1 MAFLEQPID
10 INDIPADEKR
20 DFDPI
25 PAGWYTAAI
34 AGADIK
40 ETKAGTGNYIAVRFD
55 VTGPEYQGRVVW
67 TNLNTRNPN
76 PKAEEIGRQQLGNIM
91 RAIGLTKLEDTDQ
104 LLGGNL
110 SIKVSVR
117 DDPNYGPSNEVKGYR
132 ATEGSAPPG
141 AAFAPYVAP
150 PTAKTAENAASEPPW
165 ASKSTNR
172 A

>member
-1 MAFLEQPID
+1 MAFLETPID

-20 DFDPI
+20 DVDPI

-40 ETKAGTGNYIAVRFD
+40 ETKAGTGNYIGVRFD

-110 SIKVSVR
+110 AIKVSVR
-117 DDPNYGPSNEVKGYR
+117 DDPTYGPSNEVKGYR
-132 ATEGSAPPG
+132 AIEGSAPP
-141 AAFAPYVAP
+141 VAP
-150 PTAKTAENAASEPPW
+150 PTAKTAENAASAPPW
-165 ASKSTNR
+165 ASKSTNG

>member
-1 MAFLEQPID
+1 MAFLETPID
-10 INDIPADEKR
+10 INNIPADEKR

-110 SIKVSVR
+110 AIKVSVR
-117 DDPNYGPSNEVKGYR
+117 DDPTYGSSNEVKGYR
-132 ATEGSAPPG
+132 AIEGSAPP
-141 AAFAPYVAP
+141 VAP
-150 PTAKTAENAASEPPW
+150 PTAKTAENAASAPPW
-165 ASKSTNR
+165 ASKSTNG

>member
-1 MAFLEQPID
+1 MAFLETPFD
-10 INDIPADEKR
+10 INDIPVEEKR
-20 DFDPI
+20 DFEPI

-76 PKAEEIGRQQLGNIM
+76 PKAEEIGRQQLGSIM

-117 DDPNYGPSNEVKGYR
+117 EDPKYGAGNEVRSYK
-132 ATEGSAPPG
+132 AIDGSAPPT
-141 AAFAPYVAP
+141 ATASPVP
-150 PTAKTAENAASEPPW
+150 PTTSSNAPW
-165 ASKSTNR
+165 ARNMKS
-172 A
+172 

>member
-67 TNLNTRNPN
+67 KNINTSKPN
-76 PKAEEIGRQQLGNIM
+76 TKAEQIGRHQ
-91 RAIGLTKLEDTDQ
+91 
-104 LLGGNL
+104 
-110 SIKVSVR
+110 
-117 DDPNYGPSNEVKGYR
+117 
-132 ATEGSAPPG
+132 
-141 AAFAPYVAP
+141 F
-150 PTAKTAENAASEPPW
+150 
-165 ASKSTNR
+165 
-172 A
+172 

>member
-1 MAFLEQPID
+1 MAFLETPFD
-10 INDIPADEKR
+10 INDIPVEEKR

-55 VTGPEYQGRVVW
+55 VTGPEHQGRVVW

-76 PKAEEIGRQQLGNIM
+76 PKAEEIGRRQLGSIM
-91 RAIGLTKLEDTDQ
+91 RAIGVTKLEDTDQ

-117 DDPNYGPSNEVKGYR
+117 EDPKYGASNEVGSYK
-132 ATEGSAPPG
+132 AIDGSAPP
-141 AAFAPYVAP
+141 VAP
-150 PTAKTAENAASEPPW
+150 PTAKTAENAASAPPW
-165 ASKSTNR
+165 ASKSNG

>member
-1 MAFLEQPID
+1 MAFLETPI
-10 INDIPADEKR
+10 NLKDIPEEEDRE
-20 DFDPI
+20 FTPI

-34 AGADIK
+34 AGADIR
-40 ETKAGTGNYIAVRFD
+40 ETKAGNGNYIAVRFD
-55 VTGPEYQGRVVW
+55 VTGPSHEGRVVF

-117 DDPNYGPSNEVKGYR
+117 EDPTYGASNEVKGYQ
-132 ATEGSAPPG
+132 AIQGSAAP
-141 AAFAPYVAP
+141 AATFIKEPA
-150 PTAKTAENAASEPPW
+150 TAGSSEPPW
-165 ASKSTNR
+165 AMKKQ
-172 A
+172 